1 MTVVLAPLYNVAQS
15 TLFNYKE
22 TDKVNAKR
30 ELKKALS
37 FKDQLSHLIDDKKL
51 IVNNKEN
58 ALTILKHENYYRLSG
73 YMIDFL
79 DEQDHFHQ
87 DVTFESI
94 YNIYKAEKE
103 IRSTLF
109 ELVNDIEVYLKTQI
123 ANYFSLK
130 YGAIGYLNPLN
141 YKHEYGKD
149 YSDVIHLL
157 KKFDEIILRNSNN
170 LIVKHH
176 NNEYNGFM
184 PLWAM
189 VELMS
194 FGMISKFFSAM
205 KTSDKK
211 AVCRTGYKDIT
222 YDKLE
227 SFYHSIAYL
236 RNQCCHY
243 QRFYRI
249 KHPIKPKAYSTSN
262 IDLGE
267 VKINS
272 TYSLVLALLFVNPN
286 TKLGER
292 AIGKL
297 KSIEYKAHIDFINN
311 YGFNNNWQDRLY
323 EVNGHCIKN

>member
-1 MTVVLAPLYNVAQS
+1 MNV
-15 TLFNYKE
+15 
-22 TDKVNAKR
+22 R
-30 ELKKALS
+30 GELKKPLS
-37 FKDQLSHLIDDKKL
+37 FEVQLMHLINDKKL
-51 IVNNKEN
+51 KVNNRKN

-79 DEQDHFHQ
+79 DEQDIFSQ
-87 DVTFESI
+87 DVTFEKI
-94 YNIYKAEKE
+94 YNIYKTEKE

-130 YGAIGYLNPLN
+130 YGAIGYLNPFN

-149 YSDVIHLL
+149 YSDVLHLL
-157 KKFDEIILRNSNN
+157 KKFNEIVSRNNN
-170 LIVKHH
+170 LIVNHH
-176 NNEYNGFM
+176 NNKYNGFL

-211 AVCRTGYKDIT
+211 EICKIGYNDIT

-227 SFYHSIAYL
+227 SFYHCIAYL

-249 KHPIKPKAYSTSN
+249 NHPIKPKAYIARN
-262 IDLGE
+262 IKLG
-267 VKINS
+267 KIRKIS
-272 TYSLVLALLFVNPN
+272 TYSLVLALIF
-286 TKLGER
+286 G
-292 AIGKL
+292 
-297 KSIEYKAHIDFINN
+297 
-311 YGFNNNWQDRLY
+311 LY
-323 EVNGHCIKN
+323 YFLILILSLV

>member
-1 MTVVLAPLYNVAQS
+1 MGIR
-15 TLFNYKE
+15 
-22 TDKVNAKR
+22 R
-30 ELKKALS
+30 EQKKALT
-37 FKDQLSHLIDDKKL
+37 FEQQLNHLIDDKQL
-51 IVNNKEN
+51 TVNNREN
-58 ALTILKHENYYRLSG
+58 ALKILKQENYYRLSG

-79 DEQDHFHQ
+79 DEEDHFKK
-87 DVTFESI
+87 DVTFELI

-103 IRSTLF
+103 VRSTLF

-123 ANYFSLK
+123 ANYFSLQ
-130 YGAIGYLNPLN
+130 YDPIGYLNPFN
-141 YKHEYGKD
+141 YKHENGKD
-149 YSDVIHLL
+149 YRSVIRLL
-157 KKFDEIILRNSNN
+157 NKFDEIILRNPTN

-176 NNEYNGFM
+176 NNEYGGFM
-184 PLWAM
+184 PIWAL

-194 FGMISKFFSAM
+194 FGTISKFFSAM
-205 KTSDKK
+205 KTADKK

-249 KHPIKPKAYSTSN
+249 NHPIKPKYYSAKN
-262 IDLGE
+262 IDLGKF
-267 VKINS
+267 KINS

-286 TKLGER
+286 IKLGER

-297 KSIEYKAHIDFINN
+297 KSIEHRYHINFVNN
-311 YGFNNNWQDRLY
+311 YGFHSDWQDIIY
-323 EVNGHCIKN
+323 KVNGHCIKN

>member
-1 MTVVLAPLYNVAQS
+1 M
-15 TLFNYKE
+15 
-22 TDKVNAKR
+22 NAKR
-30 ELKKALS
+30 ELKKPLS
-37 FKDQLSHLIDDKKL
+37 FEEQLKHLIDDKKL
-51 IVNNKEN
+51 IVKNQRN
-58 ALTILKHENYYRLSG
+58 ALTILKHENFYRLSG

-79 DEQDHFHQ
+79 DEQDCFSQ
-87 DVTFESI
+87 NVTFEKI
-94 YNIYKAEKE
+94 YNIYKTEKE

-123 ANYFSLK
+123 ANYFSLE
-130 YGAIGYLNPLN
+130 YGAIGYLNPFN
-141 YKHEYGKD
+141 YKHEFGKD
-149 YSDVIHLL
+149 YRDVLHLL
-157 KKFDEIILRNSNN
+157 KKFDEIVLRNPNN

-194 FGMISKFFSAM
+194 FGTISKFFSAM

-211 AVCRTGYKDIT
+211 AICKIGYNDIT

-227 SFYHSIAYL
+227 SFYHCIAYL

-249 KHPIKPKAYSTSN
+249 SHPIKPKTYDAID
-262 IDLGE
+262 IDLGK
-267 VKINS
+267 VKTNS

-286 TKLGER
+286 IKLGER
-292 AIGKL
+292 AIGNL
-297 KSIEYKAHIDFINN
+297 KSIEYKTHIDFVKN
-311 YGFNNNWQDRLY
+311 YGFNSDWQDRLY
-323 EVNGHCIKN
+323 EVNSHCIKN